1 VASNGHS
8 QETVRKQIQDEREQ
22 LAHAVE
28 QLRAELQ
35 EAANVAERL
44 KGKLPLLAGGAL
56 AGGFVLAGGLGAT
69 ARLIFRRGREGRER
83 ARVGRFRVLE
93 RD

>member
-1 VASNGHS
+1 MASNGHS

-22 LAHAVE
+22 LAHAVD

-69 ARLIFRRGREGRER
+69 ARLLFRRGREGRER